1 MRNVF
6 FVTLILAYSLIYSQN
21 SAFTPTAVF
30 TNTQAIS
37 TCSGDFNND
46 GKSDYTVINT
56 GIVACFLQT
65 TNNSFNQV
73 NSSPGG
79 FAWHLSPTASD
90 FNNDGNLDV
99 AVSDL
104 YTGTLKIYLGQ
115 GNGSFTSIN
124 SNQTAGWDD
133 CYSKDFNNDGNA
145 DIAYIKNSN
154 LTILLGQGNGNF
166 NTPVN
171 YSSGN
176 TSYIIKSLCNGDF
189 NNDGITDLACS
200 IDCPGTTPT
209 YSLCVFQGQA
219 SGNFNTPLYFSL
231 PASSNFIHAEDLN
244 SDGNADIAISFTN
257 QITSYFGNGNNNF
270 LSNNVIFI
278 NNTIRLN
285 SGDFNNDGKNDLISL
300 KSQAAGAIQFDLFFN
315 SGTTTLQS
323 GLTFSFTTFGTIIGD
338 LVVDD
343 FNNDTKPE
351 IAINTYSG
359 TASANILFSNA
370 NAIYP
375 GDANSDGIANNNDI
389 LELGL
394 HMGLTGAARTPT
406 SNAWNSFTCTP
417 WTGTITTG
425 KNMNHSDCNGDGSIN
440 LSDTLAVFNNYGF
453 MHNLKE
459 TAPTSTPQI
468 SIVPDQSIVFKNTWG
483 TASIYV
489 GDATTPVNNINGV
502 AFTVSFN
509 KTLIQPDSVYIEYI
523 PSFINSN
530 NLHFRKRVFNNGE
543 IYTATTH
550 TVNNN
555 VSGNGKIAILH
566 YKIKPNLVSDST
578 LNLAIIKASKMD
590 GSGNLSS
597 LTSGTGSLTASASA
611 LGLSELNSENS
622 VMVYPNPNNGII
634 TILSSEPQS
643 NDELIMYNS
652 LGQEVYKNKING
664 RQQTLNLNL
673 AKGIYSYKIHREN
686 MILKQSKI
694 VIE

>member
-1 MRNVF
+1 MKKLL
-6 FVTLILAYSLIYSQN
+6 VTTLLLATCFMFSQN
-21 SAFTPTAVF
+21 SAFIPTAVF
-30 TNTQAIS
+30 TNTAAIS

-46 GKSDYTVINT
+46 GKSDYLVINT
-56 GIVACFLQT
+56 GVIACFLQT
-65 TNNSFNQV
+65 TSNSFNQV

-79 FAWHLSPTASD
+79 FAWHLTPTTAD
-90 FNNDGNLDV
+90 YNNDGNLDA

-115 GNGSFTSIN
+115 GNGSFTSMN

-133 CYSKDFNNDGNA
+133 CYSKDFNNDGNK
-145 DIAYIKNSN
+145 DIAYVKNSN
-154 LTILLGQGNGNF
+154 LSILLGQGNGNF
-166 NTPVN
+166 NSPVN

-176 TSYIIKSLCNGDF
+176 STYVIKSLGNGDF
-189 NNDGITDLACS
+189 NNDGITDLVCAL
-200 IDCPGTTPT
+200 DCPGTTPT
-209 YSLCVFQGQA
+209 YSFCIFQGFA
-219 SGNFNTPLYFSL
+219 SGNFNAPLYFSL
-231 PASSNFIHAEDLN
+231 PSSSNYIHAEDLN
-244 SDGNADIAISFTN
+244 SDGNMDVALSFTN
-257 QITSYFGNGNNNF
+257 QIINFYGNGNNSF
-270 LSNNVIFI
+270 SSNSTIML

-285 SGDFNNDGKNDLISL
+285 STDFNNDGKRDLISL
-300 KSQAAGAIQFDLFFN
+300 KNPAFGTIQFDLFFN

-323 GLTFSFTTFGTIIGD
+323 GTSFSFATSGTVIGD

-343 FNNDTKPE
+343 FNNDLKSE

-359 TASANILFSNA
+359 SAQAVILFSNV

-394 HMGLTGAARTPT
+394 HTGLTGAARTPT

-425 KNMNHSDCNGDGSIN
+425 KNMNHSDCNGDGIIN

-453 MHNLKE
+453 MHSLKE
-459 TAPTSTPQI
+459 SAPTATPQI
-468 SIVPDQSIVFKNTWG
+468 SIVPDQAIVFKNNWG

-489 GDATTPVNNINGV
+489 GEATTPVNNINGL

-530 NLHFRKRVFNNGE
+530 NLYFRKRIFNNGE

-578 LNLAIIKASKMD
+578 LNLGIIKASKMD
-590 GSGNLSS
+590 AGGNLSS
-597 LTSGTGSLTASASA
+597 LTSGSGTLTASASA
-611 LGLSELNSENS
+611 LGLTEFNSDAS
-622 VMVYPNPNNGII
+622 VIVFPNPNNGIV
-634 TILSSEPQS
+634 TISSSQS
-643 NDELIMYNS
+643 LINSELYIYNS
-652 LGQEVYKNKING
+652 LGQEVFKTKLTNQ
-664 RQQTLNLNL
+664 QQTLNLNL
-673 AKGIYSYKIHREN
+673 AKGIYSYKIQQEN
-686 MILKQSKI
+686 RLVKQNKI
-694 VIE
+694 VVE